1 MSVPAASTEAAAG
14 PAPFSSPPSPFA
26 GGANPAPDFG
36 PQPAGPANPFT
47 DKGAAPAAA
56 SPFGPTPEKPS
67 LNPYATPGGG
77 YAQAPSA
84 AWNTSRSGLP
94 WETMPHSLGTW
105 WKTVGAVLGGPS
117 LAFSQMRQYG
127 GLGQPIMYNIY
138 GLSQL
143 VAIGFCL
150 FGLFGVIVMA
160 SGGGADAGEKA
171 LRLVMMLV
179 LFLVLGAIY
188 VLVGSTL
195 GMMISAAIHHVM
207 LLIVG
212 GANRGYET
220 TFRVT
225 SYATFS
231 LIWLFAIPY
240 LGALIGSIWL
250 MVLLIIGF
258 SKAHEISAGKA
269 ALAVLLPPLVCCVGY
284 IVLIVVV
291 LAISQQ

>member
-1 MSVPAASTEAAAG
+1 
-14 PAPFSSPPSPFA
+14 
-26 GGANPAPDFG
+26 
-36 PQPAGPANPFT
+36 
-47 DKGAAPAAA
+47 
-56 SPFGPTPEKPS
+56 
-67 LNPYATPGGG
+67 
-77 YAQAPSA
+77 
-84 AWNTSRSGLP
+84 
-94 WETMPHSLGTW
+94 
-105 WKTVGAVLGGPS
+105 
-117 LAFSQMRQYG
+117 
-127 GLGQPIMYNIY
+127 
-138 GLSQL
+138 
-143 VAIGFCL
+143 
-150 FGLFGVIVMA
+150 
-160 SGGGADAGEKA
+160 
-171 LRLVMMLV
+171 MMLV